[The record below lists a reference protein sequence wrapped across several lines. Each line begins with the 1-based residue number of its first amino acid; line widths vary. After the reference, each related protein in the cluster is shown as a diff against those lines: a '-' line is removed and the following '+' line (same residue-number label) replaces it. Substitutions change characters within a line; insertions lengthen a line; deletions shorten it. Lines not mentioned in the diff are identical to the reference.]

1 MRYIMHA
8 CDIAKNKVRVDCL
21 SPCRMTSNAN
31 TEVAGHLSFELV
43 RLIDKDFGINIEIFE
58 WKGLPG
64 QFLNIYG
71 AKKKKTKKKTN
82 KQENEEEEDQT
93 ADPALEGCL
102 LSLVANHRSLFS
114 SELTLSG
121 IFRLVDPASQFKAQ
135 GLISQCIE

>member
-71 AKKKKTKKKTN
+71 AKKKKTD
-82 KQENEEEEDQT
+82 KQT
-93 ADPALEGCL
+93 RRRRRR
-102 LSLVANHRSLFS
+102 RSSSRPCSGRMLAKFS
-114 SELTLSG
+114 
-121 IFRLVDPASQFKAQ
+121 RKP
-135 GLISQCIE
+135 